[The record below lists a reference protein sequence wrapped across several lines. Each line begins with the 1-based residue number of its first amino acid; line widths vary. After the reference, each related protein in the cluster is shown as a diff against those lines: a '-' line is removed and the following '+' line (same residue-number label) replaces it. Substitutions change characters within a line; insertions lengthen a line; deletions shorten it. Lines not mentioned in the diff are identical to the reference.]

1 MKHYRGYLTLAV
13 TPVQWFVD
21 APSRMWTQ
29 LDQLVANRDDLQ
41 LENSRLQS
49 DLLILARKLQR
60 LDSLNIENAYLRELL
75 GARSKV
81 DDRVQ
86 LAELIGVN
94 PDTFIHQVVI
104 NRGLRDQ
111 VFIGQPVLDSGGV
124 MGQVVEV
131 GPYTSRVL
139 MVSDTQHAIPVRV
152 NRSGFRAVLLGK
164 GDLKELELDH
174 VPDTADIQVGDLL
187 ISSGLGQR
195 FPADY
200 PVAEVTEIRHDPGR
214 PFARIKARPTARL
227 DKSRHV
233 LLVFQSPQPVWEPSP
248 GEAPL
253 TVSVPAASSIASAAI
268 KSATPTVP
276 KKDL

>member
-1 MKHYRGYLTLAV
+1 MKQYRGYLTLAV

-104 NRGLRDQ
+104 NRGLQDQ

-139 MVSDTQHAIPVRV
+139 MVSDSQHAIPVRV
-152 NRSGFRAVLLGK
+152 NRSGFRSVLLGK

-187 ISSGLGQR
+187 VSSGLGQR

-200 PVAEVTEIRHDPGR
+200 PVGEVTEILHDPGR

-233 LLVFQSPQPVWEPSP
+233 LLVFQSPQPAWKPPAGEEPLP
-248 GEAPL
+248 
-253 TVSVPAASSIASAAI
+253 ASAA
-268 KSATPTVP
+268 SGSVTPTVQKRDP
-276 KKDL
+276 